1 MDTACTI
8 ALSLK
13 MDTRIM
19 IAAQQKQSL
28 YRYYTAYTKHLRLLH
43 SIDKAIAIAAQ
54 HEQVAAQH

>member
-1 MDTACTI
+1 
-8 ALSLK
+8 